1 VTATVATSPRIATAP
16 TSRRGR
22 VLVVGLV
29 AALVLVVLA
38 SAALGAYAVAPADV
52 LRVIGARLGLPVGE
66 VPTTVDAVLW
76 QVRLP
81 RVGLALLVG
90 ACLGLAGAVMQ
101 GVFAN
106 PLAEPGTVGVSAGAA
121 VGAVVAIV
129 TGAAALSVA
138 VVPAAAFVGGV
149 ATTLVVHRLARSGG
163 RTEVV
168 TLLLT
173 GIGVNALAGAVIGWC
188 TFVSDDAQLRSITFW
203 SLGSVGL
210 ATWPVV
216 LAVLPF
222 AVVGLILAPRLA
234 RSLDLL
240 ALGDRPAAHLGL
252 DVERVRRRSIVLVAL
267 LTAAAVAAA
276 GIVGFVG
283 LVVPHL
289 VRLVAGPLHGTLLV
303 ASALGGALLV
313 LLADLVGRT
322 AAAPAE
328 IPLGVVTAL
337 VGAPVFLWLV
347 RRARQESG
355 GWG

>member
-1 VTATVATSPRIATAP
+1 MTATLAAPPEVVVAPA
-16 TSRRGR
+16 RRGR
-22 VLVVGLV
+22 LLVAGLV
-29 AALVLVVLA
+29 LSLAVVVVA
-38 SAALGAYAVAPADV
+38 SAALGAYAVSPADV
-52 LRVIGARLGLPVGE
+52 LRAVGGRLGLPSGE
-66 VPTTVDAVLW
+66 VPATVDAVLW
-76 QVRLP
+76 QVRFP
-81 RVGLALLVG
+81 RIALAVLVG

-129 TGAAALSVA
+129 TGAAALSLA
-138 VVPAAAFVGGV
+138 VVPVAAFVGGV
-149 ATTLVVHRLARSGG
+149 VTTLVVHRLARADG

-210 ATWPVV
+210 ATWPTV

-222 AVVGLILAPRLA
+222 AVVGVVLAPRLA

-252 DVERVRRRSIVLVAL
+252 DVERVRRRSILLVAL

-289 VRLVAGPLHGTLLV
+289 VRLVAGPLHGVLLP

-347 RRARQESG
+347 RRARREAG

>member
-1 VTATVATSPRIATAP
+1 MLVLGLVLA
-16 TSRRGR
+16 
-22 VLVVGLV
+22 LVV
-29 AALVLVVLA
+29 VVPA
-38 SAALGAYAVAPADV
+38 SAALGAYAVEPVEV
-52 LRVIGARLGLPVGE
+52 LRAIASRLGLPVGE
-66 VPTTVDAVLW
+66 VPATVDAVLW

-81 RVGLALLVG
+81 RVALAVLVG

-106 PLAEPGTVGVSAGAA
+106 TLAEPGTVGVSAGAA

-138 VVPAAAFVGGV
+138 VVPVAAFVGGV
-149 ATTLVVHRLARSGG
+149 VTTLVVHRLARSGG

-210 ATWPVV
+210 ATWPAV

-222 AVVGLILAPRLA
+222 AAAGLLLAPRLA

-252 DVERVRRRSIVLVAL
+252 DVERVRRGSIVLVAL

-347 RRARQESG
+347 RRARREAG

>member
-1 VTATVATSPRIATAP
+1 VSVLTPPRPQLRARRAP
-16 TSRRGR
+16 WLLPGLAMA
-22 VLVVGLV
+22 LVVVAV
-29 AALVLVVLA
+29 AAVG
-38 SAALGAYAVAPADV
+38 LGAFSIGVGDIARAVLSA
-52 LRVIGARLGLPVGE
+52 IG
-66 VPTTVDAVLW
+66 VPGIDPIDPTAEAVLW

-81 RVGLALLVG
+81 RVALAVLVG
-90 ACLGLAGAVMQ
+90 ACLGVAGALMQ

-129 TGAAALSVA
+129 TGLTVA
-138 VVPAAAFVGGV
+138 GTWVVPVAAFGAGV
-149 ATTLVVHRLARSGG
+149 ATALLVHRLSREGG
-163 RTEVV
+163 RTDIV

-173 GIGVNALAGAVIGWC
+173 GIGVNALAGAIIGWC
-188 TFVSDDAQLRSITFW
+188 TFVSDDAELRSITFW

-210 ATWPVV
+210 ATWPMVV
-216 LAVLPF
+216 LVLPF
-222 AVVGLILAPRLA
+222 AVAGFAFAPRLA
-234 RSLDLL
+234 RPLDLL
-240 ALGDRPAAHLGL
+240 ALGDRPAAHLGV
-252 DVERVRRRSIVLVAL
+252 DVERVRRRAVVLVAL

-289 VRLVAGPLHGTLLV
+289 VRLVAGPGHRRLLP
-303 ASALGGALLV
+303 ASALGGALLL

-322 AAAPAE
+322 VAAPAE

-347 RRARQESG
+347 RRARRESG
-355 GWG
+355 GWA